1 MHLIY
6 PPSPHQK
13 NILKNCITI
22 HIHIPSIRK
31 NAIHWLWQ
39 ILWHTLPYIYGRQ
52 NSLPFDWLIVSPLL
66 KHVFYPFLLYL
77 SMQSSKLWQQLSLH
91 NICSWL
97 WNSLDSCSE
106 TSLPSRLSKRHI
118 LSLISSGGKT
128 LSVWKTLFIKIN
140 DRNTLFTHYNI
151 HDKVCF
157 PFNIILIHISAG

>member
-1 MHLIY
+1 MLYIDCDR
-6 PPSPHQK
+6 SFG
-13 NILKNCITI
+13 I
-22 HIHIPSIRK
+22 HCP
-31 NAIHWLWQ
+31 L
-39 ILWHTLPYIYGRQ
+39 YERQ

-66 KHVFYPFLLYL
+66 KHIFYPFLFYL
-77 SMQSSKLWQQLSLH
+77 SMQSSKLWQQLSLN

-157 PFNIILIHISAG
+157 LFNNIDSHISRLAANLIFQAFERRKKHS